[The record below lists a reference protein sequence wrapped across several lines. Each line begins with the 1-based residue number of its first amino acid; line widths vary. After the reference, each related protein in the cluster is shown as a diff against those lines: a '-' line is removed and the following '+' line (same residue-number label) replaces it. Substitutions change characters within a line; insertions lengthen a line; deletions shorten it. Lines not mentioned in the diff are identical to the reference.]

1 MKTYYEQ
8 VDRAIETLRQ
18 LPLGTRV
25 VVRYRIADGAPGQV
39 PGTSD
44 GSAISSLG
52 PTRSSEGSGPTGR
65 AEGSGPT
72 ERAEAGP
79 TASTQASGVPTE
91 NPSPE
96 RQPRLTDV
104 LGFLTAVDA
113 GTCTVQTKS
122 GDVVVILANVQTA
135 KAVPP
140 APERRVRPA
149 PEH

>member
-1 MKTYYEQ
+1 M
-8 VDRAIETLRQ
+8 DRAIETLRQ

-25 VVRYRIADGAPGQV
+25 VVRYRIAGGAPGQV

-44 GSAISSLG
+44 ESAIGSLG
-52 PTRSSEGSGPTGR
+52 PTRSSEGSGPTASNQGSGPTGR
-65 AEGSGPT
+65 AEGS
-72 ERAEAGP
+72 GP

-91 NPSPE
+91 SPRPE

-104 LGFLTAVDA
+104 LGFLTAVDEQ
-113 GTCTVQTKS
+113 TCTVQTKS
-122 GDVVVILANVQTA
+122 GDVVVILASVQTA

-140 APERRVRPA
+140 APERRVRRA